1 MAPSIRR
8 PTIDDVA
15 RAAGVSRAAVSKV
28 LREAYGVS
36 DDMRARVGR
45 AIEDLGYRPRVAAR
59 AMRGRTSTIGIM
71 VPISRTSFFDDV
83 LDGASRQLD
92 GSGYQLIL
100 AAADAAHRSGQR
112 ALEALA
118 DRQVDGVIALSPMV
132 EPAWLEE
139 YAKQTPLVELG
150 RHDEARHYD
159 TVVGDDTAGAEQV
172 MGHLLQ
178 RGHTAILH
186 VTHDDPVINAPTPP
200 LLRRTAYEKAMKNAG
215 LAHEIDVV
223 PAMFDERIAA
233 QEMQGALEAGSRPTA
248 VFAGNDDA
256 ALGVLRAVADFGLD
270 PRGIAVC
277 GYDNSRIS
285 SHPLIQLTSVDQQ
298 GEHMGH
304 LAAQLLLER
313 FEGRTEPRREVIA
326 PELIIRSSSLVDP
339 RRTWIAE

>member
-1 MAPSIRR
+1 MGPSMRR

-15 RAAGVSRAAVSKV
+15 QAAGVSRAAVSKV

-45 AIEDLGYRPRVAAR
+45 AIEELGYRPRVAAR
-59 AMRGRTSTIGIM
+59 AMRGTTSTIGIM

-83 LDGASRQLD
+83 LAGASRQLD

-139 YAKQTPLVELG
+139 YAKRTPLVELG
-150 RHDEARHYD
+150 RHDETRYYD
-159 TVVGDDTAGAEQV
+159 TVVGDDTVGAEQV
-172 MGHLLQ
+172 MRHLLEN
-178 RGHTAILH
+178 GHTAILH

-200 LLRRTAYEKAMKNAG
+200 SLRRAAYERTMKEAG

-223 PAMFDERIAA
+223 LALFDERIAA
-233 QEMQGALEAGSRPTA
+233 ERMRAALEAGSRPTA
-248 VFAGNDDA
+248 IFAGNDDA
-256 ALGVLRAVADFGLD
+256 ALGVLRAIAEFGLD

-277 GYDNSRIS
+277 GYDNSRIA
-285 SHPLIQLTSVDQQ
+285 SHPLIQLTSVDQE
-298 GEHMGH
+298 GERMGQ

-313 FEGRTEPRREVIA
+313 FGGRTQACREVIV
-326 PELIIRSSSLVDP
+326 PQLIVRSSSLGLMP
-339 RRTWIAE
+339 R